1 MKEKKIIWRGTVGK
15 KVLALLDWLRAQG
28 RVAVGFSGGVDSTFL
43 VAVARL
49 ALGKKALAVTLD
61 TPLLARAEL
70 REARALARRI
80 GVRHRVARLNVLAN
94 PNIAG
99 NPPDR
104 CYWCKK
110 IDFTRI
116 LEIARAAGIACVC
129 DGTNADDRQDYR
141 PGRRALAE
149 VGAQSPLQRLGFTKA
164 DIRAASRQLGL
175 PTAEK
180 PAMACL
186 ASRFPYGQQ
195 ITQRGLTTVER
206 AEQALRALGFQQV
219 RVRLHGD
226 VGRIELA
233 PAELARALKQREK
246 ILRQLKA
253 AGLRYVALDL
263 EGYRLGSLN
272 EVLAQK

>member
-1 MKEKKIIWRGTVGK
+1 MKTGKIIWRGAVGK
-15 KVLALLDWLRAQG
+15 KVLALMEWLRAQG
-28 RVAVGFSGGVDSTFL
+28 GVAIGFSGGVDSTFL
-43 VAVARL
+43 AAVAQRT
-49 ALGKKALAVTLD
+49 LGKKTLAVTLD
-61 TPLLARAEL
+61 TPLLARSEL
-70 REARALARRI
+70 REARALARQI
-80 GVRHRVARLNVLAN
+80 GIRHRVERINVLEN

-116 LEIARAAGIACVC
+116 FEIARATGIACVC
-129 DGTNADDRQDYR
+129 DGTNLDDLGDYR
-141 PGRRALAE
+141 PGSRALAE
-149 VGAQSPLQRLGFTKA
+149 VGSQSPLKLLGFTKA
-164 DIRAASRQLGL
+164 DIRAASRKLGL

-186 ASRFPYGQQ
+186 ASRFPYGEQ

-206 AEQALRALGFQQV
+206 AELALRALGFKQL

-226 VGRIELA
+226 VGRIEL
-233 PAELARALKQREK
+233 PPNELRRALAQREK

-253 AGLRYVALDL
+253 AGLRYVTLDL

-272 EVLAQK
+272 EALLS